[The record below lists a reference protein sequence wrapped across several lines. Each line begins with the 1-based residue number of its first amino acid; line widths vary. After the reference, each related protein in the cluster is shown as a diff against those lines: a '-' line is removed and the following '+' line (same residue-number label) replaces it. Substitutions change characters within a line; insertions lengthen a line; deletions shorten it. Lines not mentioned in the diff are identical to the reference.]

1 MAPFKSTQSFS
12 VGQFLKTFRNRDGF
26 GPAALN
32 SPVRSNRVPPLAT
45 SGGTKTTYGSYT
57 VHSFLSSGSFVV
69 ENAPDS
75 FTCDILVVGGGGAG
89 GSGSAGAYEAGGGGA
104 GGMRTFPGQSVGSG
118 IFTVTV
124 GDGGTANQTDL
135 APNFGGYSELATPS
149 PLRSEGGGVGGMSI
163 IAGSGFGGSGGGC
176 RRSGTPGGQNHV
188 AGPGNQGDSPSPS
201 PVPSQ
206 GNAGG
211 AGYSDGGSS
220 GGGGGGGAGGAGA
233 GAGSNTGGAGGVGL
247 QNDYRT
253 GSNVY
258 YAGGGGGTGFSA
270 GGAAGGSSIGGSGG
284 NIGGAGATNTGSGGG
299 GGDYNGPADNGG
311 DGGPGIVVVRYLTS

>member
-1 MAPFKSTQSFS
+1 MAGKSAKANNRGSSLFS
-12 VGQFLKTFRNRDGF
+12 NFISGKARDFRTS
-26 GPAALN
+26 ASALRLN
-32 SPVRSNRVPPLAT
+32 QNLTVT
-45 SGGTKTTYGSYT
+45 GGTKTSYGSYT
-57 VHSFLSSGSFVV
+57 SHTFLAPGTLVV
-69 ENAPDS
+69 ENVPGAN
-75 FTCDILVVGGGGAG
+75 FDILVVGGGGAG
-89 GSGSAGAYEAGGGGA
+89 GSGNNGSYEAGGGGA
-104 GGMRTFPGQSVGSG
+104 GGMRVFPGQSIATGSYS
-118 IFTVTV
+118 VTV
-124 GDGGTANQTDL
+124 GDGGTANETDL

-163 IAGSGFGGSGGGC
+163 MLGSGFGGSGGGC
-176 RRSGTPGGQNHV
+176 IRNGNPGGQNHV
-188 AGPGNQGDSPSPS
+188 AGPGKQGDSPSPS
-201 PVPSQ
+201 PAPSQ

-211 AGYSDGGSS
+211 AGFSSGASS

-270 GGAAGGSSIGGSGG
+270 GGAAGGNGGGGSGG
-284 NIGGAGATNTGSGGG
+284 DSGTNGTANTGGGGG
-299 GGDYNGPADNGG
+299 GGDSDGPADNGG